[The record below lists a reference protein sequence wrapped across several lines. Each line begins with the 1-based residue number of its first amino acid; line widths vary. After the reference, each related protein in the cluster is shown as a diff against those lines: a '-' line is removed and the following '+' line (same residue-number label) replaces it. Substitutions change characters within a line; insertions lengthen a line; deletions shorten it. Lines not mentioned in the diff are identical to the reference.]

1 LLASG
6 RVIGG
11 RLTKKLRLAFKGK
24 SDGPNNFGGP
34 INYAAA
40 HVPVPARPSI
50 ANKYGQEYFV
60 RFLLPCHLVEARW
73 RCFI

>member
-6 RVIGG
+6 RVIAG

-24 SDGPNNFGGP
+24 SDGPSNFGGP

-40 HVPVPARPSI
+40 HV
-50 ANKYGQEYFV
+50 
-60 RFLLPCHLVEARW
+60 LLALKQQFAF
-73 RCFI
+73 RCVLEITAHQVCLE

>member
-1 LLASG
+1 
-6 RVIGG
+6 VIAG

-40 HVPVPARPSI
+40 LRLAT
-50 ANKYGQEYFV
+50 Q
-60 RFLLPCHLVEARW
+60 
-73 RCFI
+73 